1 MELGEPLI
9 EFELVDDDGQTIA
22 PSRIFSNYDG
32 LLFIFYASHC
42 QYSQAYFERFRQLI
56 EDYKPDSLAIL
67 FVNCQNGN
75 EPKDEE
81 AEAALVENAQ
91 ANKASVKLI
100 YDEDNTLA
108 DAFGVRVTPE
118 AFVFDKQRNLVYRG
132 AIDNAWEHN
141 ELVTRVYLK
150 DALDY
155 ALDDDAIDFPQIE
168 PVGTPMKSD
177 SEQSVSE

>member
-9 EFELVDDDGQTIA
+9 DFELVDDDGQTIA

-32 LLFIFYASHC
+32 LLFIFYSSYC
-42 QYSQAYFERFRQLI
+42 PYSQAYFERFQQLI

-67 FVNCQNGN
+67 FVNCQNGH

-81 AEAALVENAQ
+81 RESGLVELAQ

-100 YDEDNTLA
+100 NDEDNTLA
-108 DAFGVRVTPE
+108 EAFGVQVTPE
-118 AFVFDKQRNLVYRG
+118 AFIFGKQRKLVYRG
-132 AIDNAWEHN
+132 AIDNAWEHS
-141 ELVTRVYLK
+141 EIVTRVYLK

-155 ALDDDAIDFPQIE
+155 ALDDDAIDFPE
-168 PVGTPMKSD
+168 VDPEGTPFKSED
-177 SEQSVSE
+177 KRSVSD